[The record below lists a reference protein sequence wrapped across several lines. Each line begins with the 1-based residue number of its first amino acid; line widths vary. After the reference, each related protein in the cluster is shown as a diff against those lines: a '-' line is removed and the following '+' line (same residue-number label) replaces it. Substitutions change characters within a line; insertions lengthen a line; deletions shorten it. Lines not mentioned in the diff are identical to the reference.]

1 MRGLVL
7 EAVGCVRFRD
17 DLADPVVEAPTDAVV
32 AVTQAGLCGSDLHP
46 YEGREAVRFGVVPGH
61 EAVGRIVSVG
71 DDVSDLTVGA
81 RVVVPFTTSCSRC
94 EPCRRRLTARCANGA
109 LFGFGSPH
117 DASAP
122 PLHGGQAQLVRVPW
136 ADGTL
141 VEVPDDVDDRSA
153 VLLTDNLPTA
163 WCAVRRA
170 DLTPG
175 DAVVVVGLGA
185 VGLCAVAAA
194 RWGGAGTVLAVDPV
208 AARRE
213 RAVRLGAVAAAPAAA
228 LQRLAEV
235 CGSGQAAPAVIE
247 AAGTPTAQALAFSM
261 VRPGGTLSVIA
272 VQTAEQFGFTP
283 VEAYDANI
291 TMRFGRASVR
301 AAMDQLLAPAG
312 ATSPLA
318 GDALRS
324 LAEVVIT
331 DPDVPLAD
339 GPAVYDRFARRT
351 GGIVKAV
358 FTP

>member
-17 DLADPVVEAPTDAVV
+17 DLADPTVEAPTDAVV
-32 AVTQAGLCGSDLHP
+32 AVAQTGLCGSDLHP

-61 EAVGRIVSVG
+61 EVVGRVVAVGDEVT
-71 DDVSDLTVGA
+71 DVAVGA
-81 RVVVPFTTSCSRC
+81 RVVVPFTTSCGRC
-94 EPCRRRLTARCANGA
+94 GPCRRRLTARCADGA

-122 PLHGGQAQLVRVPW
+122 PLHGGQAELVRVPW

-175 DAVVVVGLGA
+175 DTMVVVGLGA

-194 RWGGAGTVLAVDPV
+194 RWSGAGTVLAVDPV

-213 RAVRLGAVAAAPAAA
+213 RAVRLGAVAAAPDEATE
-228 LQRLAEV
+228 LS
-235 CGSGQAAPAVIE
+235 GSGQAAPAVID

-261 VRPGGTLSVIA
+261 VRAGGTLSVIA
-272 VQTAEQFGFTP
+272 VQTAERFGFTP

-291 TMRFGRASVR
+291 TVRFGRASVR
-301 AAMDQLLAPAG
+301 AALDQLLAPAG
-312 ATSPLA
+312 VSPPLA

-331 DPDVPLAD
+331 DPDVSLTD

-351 GGIVKAV
+351 DGIVKAV